1 MRRII
6 CLLIGYLC
14 GNFLTAEAVA
24 RFQKGRSAFSI
35 GSGNPGM
42 ANMAKQFGIGT
53 GAMVLAGDLGKT
65 FIACLICRWWLF
77 HGLGGTA
84 AAWAGVGVVLGH
96 DFPMWHRFQGGKG
109 VACTCAALIC
119 VSLKYGVLACLVG
132 LAGVLISGYLAL
144 GAVLIPIAFLIPAFL
159 TSGEMELLTFILV
172 LLMYQRNRGNL
183 EKIRAGQE
191 PKTDLLAV
199 LRRGK

>member
-1 MRRII
+1 MI

-24 RFQKGRSAFSI
+24 RFKKGGSAFSV

-53 GAMVLAGDLGKT
+53 GAVVLAGDLGKT
-65 FIACLICRWWLF
+65 FIACLACRWWLF
-77 HGLGGTA
+77 HGMGGTA

-96 DFPMWHRFQGGKG
+96 DFPMWHRLKGGKG

-119 VSLKYGVLACLVG
+119 VSLKYGILACLVG
-132 LAGVLISGYLAL
+132 LVGVLFSGYLAL

-159 TSGEMELLTFILV
+159 TGGGEIGALTLV
-172 LLMYQRNRGNL
+172 LTLLMYQRNRGNL
-183 EKIRAGQE
+183 EKIRTGQE
-191 PKTDLLAV
+191 LKTDLLAA
-199 LRRGK
+199 LRKRK